1 MKCVLGLCQM
11 QVTQDK
17 GENLRRAD
25 ALLEQ
30 AAQQGA
36 NLALLPEMFNCPYDN
51 GCFPQYG
58 EEAGGETWQFLA
70 NSAKNYRQT
79 LVGGSVP
86 ELEGGSIYNT
96 SYIFSPQGVELGR
109 HRKLHL
115 FDIDVPGGQRFRESD
130 TLTPGQQITVVDT
143 DFGPLGVAI
152 CFDIRFS
159 ELFRVMGQ
167 RGAKLILIP
176 AAFNMTTGPA
186 HWDLSF
192 RMRALDNQCFVAG
205 CSPARDTTASYVAY
219 GHSLLCG
226 PWGDILGQLEEKEGV
241 LVQEVPLEKLEL
253 YRGQIPIL
261 QGRRTDLYGTRE
273 A

>member
-70 NSAKNYRQT
+70 NAAKKYRLT

-86 ELEGGSIYNT
+86 ELEGGRIYNT

-130 TLTPGQQITVVDT
+130 TLSPGQQITVVDT